1 MSVVIAYMVLE
12 AATKDLLE
20 AAVKDALRKG
30 WQPIGGVSV
39 SGTMFYQAMAGH

>member
-12 AATKDLLE
+12 GASRQELE

-30 WQPIGGVSV
+30 WQPIGGVAV
-39 SGTMFYQAMAGH
+39 SGGMFYQAMAGH

>member
-1 MSVVIAYMVLE
+1 MSVIIAYMVLE
-12 AATKDLLE
+12 GSTKELLE

-39 SGTMFYQAMAGH
+39 SGDKFYQAMAGV